1 MAKPITIT
9 SPDLDYK
16 IRLANQEDDT
26 IFEAEAIYID
36 HLLAKSQTN
45 VDLDQEDAVVEGL
58 PRFTEMLNKKFNVE
72 ISGTDAFFIARESVR
87 LMVSLKKKYASMSMS
102 QQPTESTPST

>member
-16 IRLANQEDDT
+16 IRLANQEDET

-45 VDLDQEDAVVEGL
+45 VDLDQEDAVVEWL
-58 PRFTEMLNKKFNVE
+58 PRFTEMINSKFNVE

-87 LMVSLKKKYASMSMS
+87 LMVDLKKKYADMSMS

>member
-36 HLLAKSQTN
+36 HLLAKSQAD
-45 VDLDQEDAVVEGL
+45 VDLNEEDAVVEWL

-72 ISGTDAFFIARESVR
+72 ISGTDAFLSPES
-87 LMVSLKKKYASMSMS
+87 
-102 QQPTESTPST
+102 PSV

>member
-9 SPDLDYK
+9 TPDLDYK
-16 IRLANQEDDT
+16 IRLANQEDET
-26 IFEAEAIYID
+26 LFEAEAIYID
-36 HLLAKSQTN
+36 HILAKSQEN
-45 VDLDQEDAVVEGL
+45 VDLSEEDAVVEWL

-72 ISGTDAFFIARESVR
+72 ISGTDAFFIARESVK
-87 LMVSLKKKYASMSMS
+87 LMVDLKKKYADISMS

>member
-45 VDLDQEDAVVEGL
+45 VDLDQEDAVVEWL